1 MRLYQS
7 ATSPFARK
15 VMVVIHETGL
25 QGIELAPVAGTPVA
39 PGSMPVDR
47 NPLGKIPALV
57 LDDGRTI
64 FDSRVICRYLD
75 DCASAGLYPPGDR
88 LWDTLTLESLADGI
102 LDAAVL
108 MVYESRLR
116 PEDGRFAPW
125 VEGQWAKID
134 RSLQAVEDRWRR
146 IWPPRWIWARSRLA
160 RPWAIWI
167 SALARGTGRRTA
179 PHWPPGG
186 VTFRPARQWPQP
198 CRWAEPAPL
207 LPQASE
213 NRDRRTNK

>member
-64 FDSRVICRYLD
+64 FDSRVICEYLD
-75 DCASAGLYPPGDR
+75 GLHSGRSA
-88 LWDTLTLESLADGI
+88 
-102 LDAAVL
+102 
-108 MVYESRLR
+108 
-116 PEDGRFAPW
+116 
-125 VEGQWAKID
+125 
-134 RSLQAVEDRWRR
+134 
-146 IWPPRWIWARSRLA
+146 
-160 RPWAIWI
+160 AIWTI
-167 SALARGTGRRTA
+167 APVPGFTRRATGCGTR
-179 PHWPPGG
+179 
-186 VTFRPARQWPQP
+186 
-198 CRWAEPAPL
+198 
-207 LPQASE
+207 
-213 NRDRRTNK
+213 

>member
-108 MVYESRLR
+108 MVYRSRLR

-134 RSLQAVEDRWRR
+134 RSLQAVEDRWMAHLAAPLDMGQIALGTALGYLDFRLGAR
-146 IWPPRWIWARSRLA
+146 NWPQNRPALAAWWRDFSA
-160 RPWAIWI
+160 RPSMA
-167 SALARGTGRRTA
+167 ATVPVG
-179 PHWPPGG
+179 
-186 VTFRPARQWPQP
+186 
-198 CRWAEPAPL
+198 
-207 LPQASE
+207 
-213 NRDRRTNK
+213 